1 MLITA
6 AHLLALHECAADEA
20 AGHPVRAL
28 AEDDPQEHV
37 YRELELQGLVQLE
50 VPRVYRLTYAGREAF
65 HLLEAMRETGL
76 LPPLD
81 QLKNDWRFLGSDIVA
96 ALQAAQRNRG
106 KVGPLTAQVLNARG
120 LTESVHDTLEKRSY
134 VRLNRYGEAWGDFAG
149 RYRPRLE
156 INGDLANSIRHIHPG
171 YTGRPGPSMPPEH
184 IALLEAMDLLSWSV
198 PERTVYVLT
207 ALGRAVYEALLKEGY
222 APLDAVLDEP
232 TLEVL
237 ALLVNRGSA
246 ALTSEQMLN
255 LQMLG
260 YVELDGT
267 VSAAGQAALR
277 AYSVL
282 VAPRFIEGESPEQVR
297 TFAITEPESELLAAI
312 QQLAEHAN
320 GSQLHPDKKTLHRVL
335 VDRMVKRYQ
344 DFVGRYGRTVKE
356 RSARKRQALAMLEHL
371 KEHDEWF
378 STFWDLEELLVSL
391 EAFDLLRAEGE
402 GPKT

>member
-6 AHLLALHECAADEA
+6 AHLLALHERAADEA

-65 HLLEAMRETGL
+65 HLLEAMRETVL

-81 QLKNDWRFLGSDIVA
+81 QLENDWRFLGSEIVA

-106 KVGPLTAQVLNARG
+106 QVGPLTAQVLSARG
-120 LTESVHDTLEKRSY
+120 LTESVHDTLEKRSS
-134 VRLNRYGEAWGDFAG
+134 VRLNRYGEAWADFIR

-156 INGDLANSIRHIHPG
+156 INGDLANSIRHMHPG
-171 YTGRPGPSMPPEH
+171 YTDRPGPSMPPEH
-184 IALLEAMDLLSWSV
+184 ISLLEAMDLLTWSV
-198 PERTVYVLT
+198 PERTVYALT

-246 ALTSEQMLN
+246 D
-255 LQMLG
+255 G
-260 YVELDGT
+260 YTDQAT
-267 VSAAGQAALR
+267 KAGGK
-277 AYSVL
+277 SKH
-282 VAPRFIEGESPEQVR
+282 G
-297 TFAITEPESELLAAI
+297 
-312 QQLAEHAN
+312 
-320 GSQLHPDKKTLHRVL
+320 
-335 VDRMVKRYQ
+335 
-344 DFVGRYGRTVKE
+344 
-356 RSARKRQALAMLEHL
+356 
-371 KEHDEWF
+371 
-378 STFWDLEELLVSL
+378 
-391 EAFDLLRAEGE
+391 
-402 GPKT
+402 